1 MKTEEKAEKVQNIAT
16 ALAAIFGAVG
26 AFFGIFQAQVSADL
40 KNQVTSLQNA
50 SQQTI
55 VNVISTLGD
64 DAQAADLAQSGDTV
78 AITEQLINVYNSTK
92 DQNAALT
99 SETQTLQSENAALQE
114 QVENLKSVLL
124 NTYSMDEID
133 TVVAQGYLDE
143 VETKRLDNLELLDSE
158 RCEQVA
164 SVRDLY
170 GTTHSVSY
178 KFDPWQEAWAKFKLD
193 GRYDTF
199 EANIL
204 TSDDTSRDAN
214 ISVEI
219 YVDDVLVGRVD
230 NIVRDENVRPISGNG
245 WGTYK
250 TSAGRIEN
258 IQAAE
263 HLARFLEDSQ
273 LLLWLAPSTFVAM
286 ESKSTLAADDTIYH
300 AVSATILYLTA
311 QSKIQPLVYQSG
323 IPYYSQEVFEKVLL
337 EMFGQHLDCTG
348 LLQPVQIETHEE
360 EAIPIKYPL
369 AGAAYR
375 VTLLSQQ
382 DSSSLYAGTPESAAA
397 PSSEATVSLTYYLPS
412 SAQVGEIL
420 FMPGE
425 RPYRISVQSNVSW
438 EYLPFCFLGIEQ
450 ET

>member
-1 MKTEEKAEKVQNIAT
+1 MLKHAQCCSCQSISFTAKRRNLIPIQIKSSIALDGHPPYRQSAPTPRPT
-16 ALAAIFGAVG
+16 APWG
-26 AFFGIFQAQVSADL
+26 
-40 KNQVTSLQNA
+40 
-50 SQQTI
+50 
-55 VNVISTLGD
+55 
-64 DAQAADLAQSGDTV
+64 
-78 AITEQLINVYNSTK
+78 LIWLPRVRTYNSTK

-230 NIVRDENVRPISGNG
+230 NIVRDENVRPISVSVNG
-245 WGTYK
+245 G
-250 TSAGRIEN
+250 
-258 IQAAE
+258 
-263 HLARFLEDSQ
+263 
-273 LLLWLAPSTFVAM
+273 
-286 ESKSTLAADDTIYH
+286 
-300 AVSATILYLTA
+300 
-311 QSKIQPLVYQSG
+311 
-323 IPYYSQEVFEKVLL
+323 KVLMIKAINTDSASGSICYVSDTNL
-337 EMFGQHLDCTG
+337 TV
-348 LLQPVQIETHEE
+348 LQ
-360 EAIPIKYPL
+360 
-369 AGAAYR
+369 
-375 VTLLSQQ
+375 
-382 DSSSLYAGTPESAAA
+382 
-397 PSSEATVSLTYYLPS
+397 
-412 SAQVGEIL
+412 
-420 FMPGE
+420 
-425 RPYRISVQSNVSW
+425 
-438 EYLPFCFLGIEQ
+438 
-450 ET
+450 